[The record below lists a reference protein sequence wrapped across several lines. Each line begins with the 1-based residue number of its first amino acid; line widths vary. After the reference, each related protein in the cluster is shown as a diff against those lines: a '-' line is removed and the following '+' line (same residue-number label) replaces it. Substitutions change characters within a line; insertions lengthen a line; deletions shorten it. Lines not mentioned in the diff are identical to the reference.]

1 MFINV
6 VKNEDVTLIIRERY
20 WIYMEKNIKWHVFED
35 LTAKCYKTLDNGN
48 SMNECWYK
56 AFDTLLEIMEEER
69 EKHPDCFGELA
80 DIDQNTEN
88 KYNVQGW
95 VDDYFKKLNSHG
107 AYDRIYRDGLRLID
121 AFQWR
126 KQSPVQIKM
135 RVVNAMERLGMHEAA
150 DKYSEEWVGQEPGDM
165 NALFAALI
173 FGKKGT
179 DTVKT
184 TGE

>member
-107 AYDRIYRDGLRLID
+107 AYDRIYRDGLRL
-121 AFQWR
+121 
-126 KQSPVQIKM
+126 
-135 RVVNAMERLGMHEAA
+135 VNAMERLGMYEAA
-150 DKYSEEWVGQEPGDM
+150 NRYSEEWVGQEPGDM

-179 DTVKT
+179 ETVKT